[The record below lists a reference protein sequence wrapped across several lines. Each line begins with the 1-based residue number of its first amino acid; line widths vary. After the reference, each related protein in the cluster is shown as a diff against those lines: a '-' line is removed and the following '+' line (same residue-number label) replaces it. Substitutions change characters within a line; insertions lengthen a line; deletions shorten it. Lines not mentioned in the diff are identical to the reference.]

1 MDFIELGRSIA
12 KVRKEKKI
20 SQHSLAEDLN
30 ISRATISSFENGSGI
45 DIGLKKVL
53 KIIDYLG
60 LELSIKEKSNF
71 PVFEDLLDG

>member
-1 MDFIELGRSIA
+1 MDFIELGQYIA
-12 KVRKEKKI
+12 KKRKEKKI

-60 LELSIKEKSNF
+60 LELALREKSNF